1 MGSRCWEEA
10 RPQGWGRLY
19 RGLLVVPAMLKD
31 EGSAHLLR
39 KSKLLSWQVLHPEGV
54 HPCLAEELGTLPFR
68 RSGRIQ
74 AATGHW
80 ASWANVVISGLC
92 CSPGMR
98 ARRAS
103 PRFAMGARGRLCL
116 VRELTKA
123 TVLLKDALKPD
134 LCSFTS
140 WFLTLFSSVHFT
152 YCR

>member
-1 MGSRCWEEA
+1 M
-10 RPQGWGRLY
+10 
-19 RGLLVVPAMLKD
+19 PAMLEN

-54 HPCLAEELGTLPFR
+54 HPLLAEELETLPCR
-68 RSGRIQ
+68 RSGRIRG
-74 AATGHW
+74 ATGRW
-80 ASWANVVISGLC
+80 TSWANIVVFGLF

-98 ARRAS
+98 AHPDS
-103 PRFAMGARGRLCL
+103 PRFAMGARGGVCL